1 MCIRI
6 DSLAKQNV
14 SRVSHG
20 KPYPRDTR
28 ETQLSPS
35 CPDSSHSSMCKSH
48 ESLRGMLSRKI
59 PTKILQSSIAW
70 VFTHSLFITQPL
82 QSNSTINTGYKRLN
96 RITIKFGTE
105 LKPTKYIVVNHNFTA
120 IILLLLPQPIRWLWR
135 MIVIV
140 RILLMMK
147 YQRSWP
153 FKKPMI
159 SYALNT

>member
-48 ESLRGMLSRKI
+48 ESFRGMLSRELPAKN
-59 PTKILQSSIAW
+59 SF
-70 VFTHSLFITQPL
+70 VFNCLSLHTLSFSITQLL
-82 QSNSTINTGYKRLN
+82 QLNPTINTRYKRLN
-96 RITIKFGTE
+96 KITIKFGTE
-105 LKPTKYIVVNHNFTA
+105 LKPTKHMVVSYNFTEN
-120 IILLLLPQPIRWLWR
+120 ID
-135 MIVIV
+135 
-140 RILLMMK
+140 K
-147 YQRSWP
+147 
-153 FKKPMI
+153 
-159 SYALNT
+159 LNK